1 MSYMNRT
8 IQTTT
13 NELNF
18 IKTFINNVTADCPH
32 ITCDTSTLEAQ
43 FAGQFAG
50 TGGKPAF
57 ILNILD
63 EFPLRMERAAVLES
77 NTYGYNITFT
87 NSAGISETFGTLQF
101 VNYDLPCTTISRRLW
116 SYEICYGNGA
126 VNLLL
131 KDCNS
136 AVKAEICTLKN
147 EEISA
152 AAFSN
157 SSLIR
162 ACENQFT
169 FSNGTTANLHNRFTY
184 RNDDLRKIEILKNKV
199 FKTADGATISE
210 KTSVLYDCSYVP
222 ANEIITADG
231 NSYVS
236 LGNYTL
242 IGG

>member
-1 MSYMNRT
+1 MSYINRT

-18 IKTFINNVTADCPH
+18 IKTFINNITADCPH
-32 ITCDTSTLEAQ
+32 ITCDTSTLEEQ
-43 FAGQFAG
+43 FAE

-63 EFPLRMERAAVLES
+63 EFPLRMERDRVLEFNS
-77 NTYGYNITFT
+77 YGYNITFT
-87 NSAGISETFGTLQF
+87 NSAGISESEAFGTLTF
-101 VNYDLPCTTISRRLW
+101 VMPDLPCTTISRRLW
-116 SYEICYGNGA
+116 SYEICYGNGV

-199 FKTADGATISE
+199 FKTADGATISR

-222 ANEIITADG
+222 ANEIITAG
-231 NSYVS
+231 ENSYVS

>member
-18 IKTFINNVTADCPH
+18 IKTFINNITADCPH
-32 ITCDTSTLEAQ
+32 ITCDTSTLEEQ
-43 FAGQFAG
+43 FAE

-77 NTYGYNITFT
+77 NSYGYNITFT
-87 NSAGISETFGTLQF
+87 NSAGISESETFGTLHF

-162 ACENQFT
+162 AYENQFT

-199 FKTADGATISE
+199 FKTADGATISG
-210 KTSVLYDCSYVP
+210 KTSALYDCSYVP

-242 IGG
+242 IGD

>member
-18 IKTFINNVTADCPH
+18 IKTFINNITADCPH
-32 ITCDTSTLEAQ
+32 ITCDTSTLEEQ
-43 FAGQFAG
+43 FAE

-63 EFPLRMERAAVLES
+63 EFPLRMERAAVLEL

-87 NSAGISETFGTLQF
+87 NSAGISESEAFGTLQF
-101 VNYDLPCTTISRRLW
+101 ENYSLPCTTTSRRLW
-116 SYEICYGNGA
+116 SYEICYGNGV

-162 ACENQFT
+162 AYENQFT

-199 FKTADGATISE
+199 FKTADGATISG

-222 ANEIITADG
+222 ANEIITAG
-231 NSYVS
+231 ENSYVS

>member
-32 ITCDTSTLEAQ
+32 ITCDTSTLEEQ
-43 FAGQFAG
+43 FAE

-63 EFPLRMERAAVLES
+63 EFPLRMERAAVLEYNS
-77 NTYGYNITFT
+77 YGYNITFT
-87 NSAGISETFGTLQF
+87 NSAGISESETFGTLRF
-101 VNYDLPCTTISRRLW
+101 ENYSLPCTTISRRLW

-126 VNLLL
+126 VNLML
-131 KDCNS
+131 KDCTS

-162 ACENQFT
+162 AYENQFT

-199 FKTADGATISE
+199 FKTADGATISG